1 MSTISSRVA
10 VAVHVLTYLAWR
22 RDEAVTSERIASSV
36 NTNPVVVRRIVGA
49 LRNAGLVSVQ
59 PGVGGGAQLAR
70 EPDGITM
77 LDVYR
82 AVEEKDELFAVHA
95 DPCRNCDIGNNIRQ
109 VLQGVF
115 CQAHQAMQAVLAH
128 VTIADVGSAVR
139 KAAGDCAEA
148 AAKHGAEGGC
158 GGMEAL
164 DGAAA
169 LGGRA

>member
-10 VAVHVLTYLAWR
+10 VAVHVLAYLAWR
-22 RDEAVTSERIASSV
+22 RDEPGTSERIASSV

-70 EPDGITM
+70 EPDAITL

-95 DPCRNCDIGNNIRQ
+95 DPCRNCDVGSQIRG

-115 CQAHQAMQAVLAH
+115 CQAHNAMQAVLGG
-128 VTIADVGSAVR
+128 VTIADIGRALHTAR
-139 KAAGDCAEA
+139 
-148 AAKHGAEGGC
+148 GGC
-158 GGMEAL
+158 GGAAKSHEAV
-164 DGAAA
+164 GAA
-169 LGGRA
+169 RV

>member
-10 VAVHVLTYLAWR
+10 VAVHVLAYLAWR
-22 RDEAVTSERIASSV
+22 REEAVTSERIASSV

-49 LRNAGLVSVQ
+49 LRNAGIVNVQ

-70 EPDGITM
+70 EPDRITM

-82 AVEEKDELFAVHA
+82 AVEEKEDLFAVHA
-95 DPCRNCDIGNNIRQ
+95 DPCRNCDIGSNIRE

-115 CQAHQAMQAVLAH
+115 CHAHQAMQNVLAD
-128 VTIADVGSAVR
+128 VTIADVGRAVR
-139 KAAGDCAEA
+139 DLAGGC
-148 AAKHGAEGGC
+148 EGGKAHS
-158 GGMEAL
+158 GGCVEAEL
-164 DGAAA
+164 DAAV

>member
-10 VAVHVLTYLAWR
+10 VAVHVLAYLAWR
-22 RDEAVTSERIASSV
+22 REEPVTSERIASSV

-49 LRNAGLVSVQ
+49 LRNAGLVHVQ

-70 EPDGITM
+70 EPDRISM

-95 DPCRNCDIGNNIRQ
+95 DPCRNCDIGNNIRE

-115 CQAHQAMQAVLAH
+115 CQAHQAMQSVLAN
-128 VTIADVGSAVR
+128 VTIADVGAQVR
-139 KAAGDCAEA
+139 KLAVGCGDVEA
-148 AAKHGAEGGC
+148 KAGGC
-158 GGMEAL
+158 GGM
-164 DGAAA
+164 AAEHTA
-169 LGGRA
+169 AVGGHA

>member
-10 VAVHVLTYLAWR
+10 VAVHVLAYLAWR
-22 RDEAVTSERIASSV
+22 REEAVTSERIASSV

-49 LRNAGLVSVQ
+49 LRNAGIVNVQ

-70 EPDGITM
+70 EPDRITM

-82 AVEEKDELFAVHA
+82 AVEEKEDLFAVHA
-95 DPCRNCDIGNNIRQ
+95 DPCRNCDIGSNIRE

-115 CQAHQAMQAVLAH
+115 CQAHQAMQSVLAD

-139 KAAGDCAEA
+139 TLAGNCGG
-148 AAKHGAEGGC
+148 AKPHSGGC
-158 GGMEAL
+158 VEAEQ
-164 DGAAA
+164 GAAA
-169 LGGRA
+169 AGGRA